1 MSEYRSY
8 LDVESLVQKA
18 VDTVGQDTL
27 EERIIKYGMDDPFRN
42 GISYNHLGSFHFVD
56 QRGRQY
62 TPVEVNDANKAD
74 FFFVRLPKGITRKQN
89 QQLSEAQPLYLEDM
103 LDFPHEGEEIE
114 LSIKDVDH
122 TDVLYTT
129 RVASVF
135 DMKRATAKVM
145 FYDELLIDRSLK
157 ETRKRDKKTSS
168 AAKSRDRERDRA
180 RGGK

>member
-8 LDVESLVQKA
+8 LDVDSLVQNA
-18 VDTVGQDTL
+18 VETVGQNTI
-27 EERIIKYGMDDPFRN
+27 EERIIKYGVDDPFRN
-42 GISYNHLGSFHFVD
+42 GVSYNHLGSFHFVD

-74 FFFVRLPKGITRKQN
+74 VFFVRLPKGITRKQN
-89 QQLSEAQPLYLEDM
+89 QHLTEAQPLYLEDM
-103 LDFPHEGEEIE
+103 LDFPHEGEELE
-114 LSIKDVDH
+114 LFIKDVDQK
-122 TDVLYTT
+122 DILYTT
-129 RVASVF
+129 RVVSVF

-157 ETRKRDKKTSS
+157 ETRKREKKATSV
-168 AAKSRDRERDRA
+168 AQSRDRERDRA